1 MSLTR
6 RSLLAGGALAGAG
19 LLTGCASTGT
29 TSSATPSEVTGS
41 PLPSATAL
49 QISAAELVPLAL
61 FNWDGFNGEALFA
74 LGGASSQ
81 TSEVGEMI
89 RIVQT
94 INNATGNP
102 AAPDT
107 PAFDAYVDAF
117 TSFANQLGTLADQVA
132 AKNPVSARTRY
143 LRASTYAT
151 QALFFILG
159 SSRGVQEQQAFELVE
174 NYWNKAVSLMTPK
187 VEQFQVSSDY
197 GPIPGYFLSPD
208 SSGSRK
214 PTLII
219 SSGSDGQN
227 VESMQFGVT
236 AGLQRGYNI
245 VLFEG
250 PGQMTPLFVRNTV
263 FTPNWDQVVGPVL
276 EWTKQRS
283 DVGKIGLVGI
293 SFGGMLCA
301 RAAAKLTGLSAV
313 VLEPAAYNAIDLWH
327 DTEAVTAVKK
337 ALAGSPA
344 DQAAAKTQVNQ
355 VMSAAFPHL
364 PRTTQFMI
372 YKRGSIYTTTTQT
385 DARANRAPT
394 DYYDLLATMAS
405 YDFLADFG
413 QLKIPTMITENE
425 GDQFFQDQGAAAYAA
440 LTNVPPQDK
449 LLLPLTAA
457 QGAQLHDQPT
467 GPQVAQEYIFD
478 WLASYLT

>member
-1 MSLTR
+1 M
-6 RSLLAGGALAGAG
+6 
-19 LLTGCASTGT
+19 
-29 TSSATPSEVTGS
+29 
-41 PLPSATAL
+41 
-49 QISAAELVPLAL
+49 
-61 FNWDGFNGEALFA
+61 
-74 LGGASSQ
+74 
-81 TSEVGEMI
+81 
-89 RIVQT
+89 
-94 INNATGNP
+94 
-102 AAPDT
+102 
-107 PAFDAYVDAF
+107 
-117 TSFANQLGTLADQVA
+117 
-132 AKNPVSARTRY
+132 
-143 LRASTYAT
+143 
-151 QALFFILG
+151 
-159 SSRGVQEQQAFELVE
+159 
-174 NYWNKAVSLMTPK
+174 
-187 VEQFQVSSDY
+187 
-197 GPIPGYFLSPD
+197 
-208 SSGSRK
+208 
-214 PTLII
+214 
-219 SSGSDGQN
+219 
-227 VESMQFGVT
+227 
-236 AGLQRGYNI
+236 
-245 VLFEG
+245 
-250 PGQMTPLFVRNTV
+250 
-263 FTPNWDQVVGPVL
+263 L

-405 YDFLADFG
+405 DFLADFG

-467 GPQVAQEYIFD
+467 GPQVAQGTSSTGSRPISPKPHRPTGPVKRSPGPCRGSGKSEASAKANCSVRSASRNGPAWNVPRSAALPVISAAGIDQDARFGQVLLIVAGLTEPAGD
-478 WLASYLT
+478 SRRRRQMQRDGGDDLHCRDVGDVAFGLRRRGRVGESAGARDCGSGTWESVTGGSLADAPMRRVDACTSGG